1 MQPLIPVEE
10 ALDRIAPGARIVA
23 TPGCA
28 APTTLLAGLA
38 RLARTREGLHLYTGL
53 QLEDQPFLAAVAEG
67 RMRFS
72 TWHVTPASRPL
83 IAQGLADHL
92 PLRLSDV
99 PPALEHLAIDVALIR
114 VSPPDADGTVSLG
127 PSMSYSRAAVET
139 ADLVI
144 AEVDPSLP
152 RTSGPTLL
160 HTDRIDALVASE
172 RPTPVHHSREPDE
185 DALRIA
191 DHLTELL
198 PESPT
203 LQLGIGQ
210 VPEAIADTLL
220 RDRVASLRFVGLAID
235 RMVDLAET
243 GLLDGTPREVP
254 PIAAVE
260 VIGSERLMRFVDD
273 NPLVGVYPSTQ
284 GHDPGWLA
292 DHFPRI
298 VSVNSALEIDL
309 LGQVNAEMIGG
320 TQVSGVG
327 GSADFVDAARAS
339 QGGLSIIALP
349 STTKAGTVS
358 RIVERLG
365 SDAVTTVPRHAY
377 HVVITEHGVADLRG
391 LNVRERAHALSD
403 LAAPTHRPRLERAQ
417 GPG

>member
-1 MQPLIPVEE
+1 MQPLIPVED

-23 TPGCA
+23 TPGCS
-28 APTTLLAGLA
+28 APTTLLAGLD
-38 RLARTREGLHLYTGL
+38 RLARNRGGLHLYSGL
-53 QLEDQPFLAAVAEG
+53 QLEEQPFLAAVAAG

-83 IAQGLADHL
+83 VADGLADHL

-99 PPALEHLAIDVALIR
+99 PSALEHLAIDVALVR
-114 VSPPDADGTVSLG
+114 VSPPDADGMVSLG
-127 PSMSYSRAAVET
+127 PSMSYSRAAVGI

-152 RTSGPTLL
+152 RTNGPTRL
-160 HTDRIDALVASE
+160 HIDRIAALVASD
-172 RPTPVHHSREPDE
+172 RPTPVYHAREPDE

-191 DHLTELL
+191 DHLMALL

-243 GLLDGTPREVP
+243 GLLDVTPREVP

-260 VIGSERLMRFVDD
+260 VMGSEQLMRFVDD

-292 DHFPRI
+292 DHFSRI
-298 VSVNSALEIDL
+298 VSINSALEIDL

-339 QGGLSIIALP
+339 PEGLSIIALP

-358 RIVERLG
+358 RIVERLDR
-365 SDAVTTVPRHAY
+365 DAVTTVPRHAY
-377 HVVITEHGVADLRG
+377 HAVVTEHGVADLRG
-391 LNVRERAHALSD
+391 LSVRERARALID
-403 LAAPTHRPRLERAQ
+403 LAAPAHRDELERAH
-417 GPG
+417 GAG